1 MKVTFKNDVIT
12 NPATG
17 KAERVIVKS
26 KLPCR
31 VKDLGIGLGLIGVGL
46 CWLLK
51 KTFEEGA
58 WAYCKTEFDTL
69 DDLGLINRTSDG
81 KVTHTGSKRGN
92 GEV

>member
-17 KAERVIVKS
+17 AAKRVIVKS

-58 WAYCKTEFDTL
+58 WAYCETEFNTL
-69 DDLGLINRTSDG
+69 DDLGLITKDKDG
-81 KVTHTGSKRGN
+81 KPAYQDCARGC
-92 GEV
+92 GEE